1 MTRVGKVWGA
11 AAVLAIAAAAVWWM
25 SQRSEPAPSVAAA
38 ARPVPVEAAT
48 AARRDV
54 PVLLQGLGNVQAYN
68 TVTVRPQ
75 VDGQL
80 VEVAFTEGQTV
91 RAGEVLARIDP
102 RTYQAAL
109 DQAQA
114 KKAQDEA
121 LLANARNDLQ
131 RYAGLLAH
139 NYSSRQQYDTTR
151 SLVAQLEA
159 AVRGD
164 QAAVDTAR
172 VQLGYTTLTAPLD
185 GRAGMRL
192 VDQGNIVRAGDAGG
206 LVTITQMRPISVVF
220 TLPEDTVS
228 RLVKGMATEPPS
240 VVALSRDGKE
250 VLDRGRLTLVD
261 NQIDPGTGTIRLK
274 ATLPNQ
280 DGLLWPGQFVTVRV
294 LTEIRRQALSVPVTA
309 VLRGQQGAYA
319 YVIKADTTVEVRA
332 LTVGP
337 IAEGMAVIESGVAE
351 GETVVTAGQY
361 RLQPGAKVEVRAPSA
376 AARSG
381 RAG

>member
-1 MTRVGKVWGA
+1 MVKKVWGLLAVLSMVVAGVVWTGQRPPPTVNAPA
-11 AAVLAIAAAAVWWM
+11 AAG
-25 SQRSEPAPSVAAA
+25 
-38 ARPVPVEAAT
+38 RPVPVEAAT

-80 VEVAFTEGQTV
+80 IQVAFTEGQTV

-102 RTYQAAL
+102 RSYQAAL
-109 DQAQA
+109 DQALA
-114 KKAQDEA
+114 KKTQDEA
-121 LLANARNDLQ
+121 QLANARNDLQ
-131 RYAGLLAH
+131 RYSGLLEH

-164 QAAVDTAR
+164 QAAVDSAR
-172 VQLGYTTLTAPLD
+172 VQLGYTTLTAPLE
-185 GRAGMRL
+185 GRAGIRL
-192 VDQGNIVRAGDAGG
+192 VDQGNIVRAGDSGG
-206 LVTITQMRPISVVF
+206 LVTITQMQPISVVF
-220 TLPEDTVS
+220 TLPEKTVT
-228 RLVKGMATEPPS
+228 RLVKGMTAEPPP
-240 VVALSRDGKE
+240 VVVLSRDGKE
-250 VLDRGRLTLVD
+250 TLDQGRLTLVD
-261 NQIDPGTGTIRLK
+261 NQIDPATGTIRLK
-274 ATLPNQ
+274 ATLPNR

-294 LTEIRRQALSVPVTA
+294 TVEIRLQALSVPATA

-319 YVIKADTTVEVRA
+319 YVIKADGTVEMRP

-337 IAEGMAVIESGVAE
+337 IADGMAVIESGIAE

-361 RLQPGAKVEVRAPSA
+361 RLQPGARVEVRAPSA
-376 AARSG
+376 VARSG
-381 RAG
+381 RVG

>member
-1 MTRVGKVWGA
+1 MVKKVWGLTAVLSIVAAGLVWTGQRPAPPAGPPA
-11 AAVLAIAAAAVWWM
+11 AA
-25 SQRSEPAPSVAAA
+25 S
-38 ARPVPVEAAT
+38 RPVPVEAAT

-54 PVLLQGLGNVQAYN
+54 PVLLQGLGNVLAYN

-80 VEVAFTEGQTV
+80 IQVAFTEGQTV

-102 RTYQAAL
+102 RSYQAAL
-109 DQAQA
+109 DQALA

-121 LLANARNDLQ
+121 QLANARNDLQ
-131 RYAGLLAH
+131 RYAGLLEH

-151 SLVAQLEA
+151 ALVAQLDA

-164 QAAVDTAR
+164 QAAVDSAR

-192 VDQGNIVRAGDAGG
+192 VDQGNIVRAGDSGG
-206 LVTITQMRPISVVF
+206 LVTITQMQPISVVF
-220 TLPEDTVS
+220 TLPENTVT
-228 RLVKGMATEPPS
+228 RLVKGMATEPPQ

-250 VLDRGRLTLVD
+250 TLDQGRLTLVD
-261 NQIDPGTGTIRLK
+261 NQIDPATGTIRLK
-274 ATLPNQ
+274 ATLPNR

-294 LTEIRRQALSVPVTA
+294 LSEIWHQALSVPATA

-319 YVIKADTTVEVRA
+319 YVIKADGTVEARP

-337 IAEGMAVIESGVAE
+337 IAEGMAVIESGIVE

-361 RLQPGAKVEVRAPSA
+361 RLQSGARVEVRAPSA
-376 AARSG
+376 AAGSG

>member
-1 MTRVGKVWGA
+1 MITKVLGLAMVVVIVAVGVVWT
-11 AAVLAIAAAAVWWM
+11 
-25 SQRSEPAPSVAAA
+25 SRRPAPAEGAPSGVT
-38 ARPVPVEAAT
+38 RPVPVEAAT

-54 PVLLQGLGNVQAYN
+54 LVLLQGLGNVQAYN

-80 VEVAFTEGQTV
+80 IEVAFGEGQTV

-121 LLANARNDLQ
+121 LLANARSDLQ
-131 RYAGLLAH
+131 RYAGLLAN

-172 VQLGYTTLTAPLD
+172 IQFGYTTLTAPID

-192 VDQGNIVRAGDAGG
+192 VDQGNIVRASDVGG
-206 LVTITQMRPISVVF
+206 LVTITQMQPISVVF
-220 TLPEDTVS
+220 TLPEDTVT
-228 RLVKGMATEPPS
+228 RLVKGMATEPPQ
-240 VVALSRDGKE
+240 VVALNRDGKE
-250 VLDRGRLTLVD
+250 TLDRGRLSLVD

-280 DGLLWPGQFVTVRV
+280 EGLLWPGQFVTVRV

-319 YVIKADTTVEVRA
+319 YVIKADGTVEARP
-332 LTVGP
+332 LTLGP
-337 IAEGMAVIESGVAE
+337 IAEGMAVVESGVSE

-381 RAG
+381 RTG